1 MIRRIAF
8 TAALA
13 AAPALAPVVAL
24 AGQIMPQMDFH
35 NPLTVDQLGWMAVIL
50 LGLYVLLSRWA
61 LPQIGSV
68 LEHRAATIS
77 ADLEAARSAK
87 AEADAAVAALHK
99 TMNEARAAAQ
109 SEINQAV
116 NAAKEQAR
124 ANALAQQEKLDAQL
138 AASEAQIAAA
148 QATAL
153 AAIKPVAADTAQAIL
168 TRLTG
173 QTPDPATLSPEI
185 DAAYAALK
193 AA

>member
-13 AAPALAPVVAL
+13 AAPAMAL
-24 AGQIMPQMDFH
+24 AGQSMPQMNFK
-35 NPLTVDQLGWMAVIL
+35 NPLTLDQVGWMAVIL
-50 LGLYVLLSRWA
+50 LVLYFLLSRWA

-87 AEADAAVAALHK
+87 AEADAAVAALNK

-109 SEINQAV
+109 SEITQAV
-116 NAAKEQAR
+116 DAAKEQAR
-124 ANALAQQEKLDAQL
+124 ANALAQQERLDAQL

-153 AAIKPVAADTAQAIL
+153 AAIKPVAADTAREIL
-168 TRLTG
+168 SRLTG
-173 QTPDPATLSPEI
+173 QTPDPAALSPEI

>member
-1 MIRRIAF
+1 
-8 TAALA
+8 
-13 AAPALAPVVAL
+13 VAL
-24 AGQIMPQMDFH
+24 AGQTMPQMDFR
-35 NPLTVDQLGWMAVIL
+35 NPLTLDQVGWMVVIL
-50 LGLYVLLSRWA
+50 LVLYFLLSRWA
-61 LPQIGSV
+61 LPQIGQV

-109 SEINQAV
+109 SEITQAV

-153 AAIKPVAADTAQAIL
+153 AAIKPVAADTATEIL
-168 TRLTG
+168 SRLTG
-173 QTPDPATLSPEI
+173 QIPDLTTLSPEI

>member
-8 TAALA
+8 TAALV
-13 AAPALAPVVAL
+13 AAPAMAPAVAL
-24 AGQIMPQMDFH
+24 AGQTMPQKDFS
-35 NPLTVDQLGWMAVIL
+35 NPLTLDQVGWMVVIL
-50 LGLYVLLSRWA
+50 LVLYFLLSRWA
-61 LPQIGSV
+61 LPQIGKV
-68 LEHRAATIS
+68 LEDRAATIS
-77 ADLEAARSAK
+77 ADLESARSAK
-87 AEADAAVAALHK
+87 AEADAAVAALNK
-99 TMNEARAAAQ
+99 TMNDARAAAQ
-109 SEINQAV
+109 SEINHAV
-116 NAAKEQAR
+116 GAAKEKAR

-153 AAIKPVAADTAQAIL
+153 AAIKPVAADAAREIL

-173 QTPDPATLSPEI
+173 QTPDPAALSPEI